1 MSQIPDP
8 KSLVQLENNLR
19 ILLLAMGVASVGL
32 AGYMKKA
39 FLSARDSEYLLSMIV
54 PKSELMSLTMEHQSK
69 LKEIGLMVHGD
80 SLAWALSTAP
90 AIFGM
95 GFLFMFG
102 NSWDLVIF
110 VGISYLGLAINRP
123 QDLSV
128 SGRLIPS

>member
-90 AIFGM
+90 AIFG
-95 GFLFMFG
+95 
-102 NSWDLVIF
+102 
-110 VGISYLGLAINRP
+110 IS
-123 QDLSV
+123 
-128 SGRLIPS
+128 